1 MITDQ
6 KTTGQKITDQKT
18 TDEKTIEISAAKTT
32 LLGSLTIENVS
43 RRGFLQGM
51 FSAGA
56 FVLCAR
62 LVPEPLWADVKVVSE
77 IDAAAFHPSLWVGIQ
92 TDGLVY
98 IVAHRSEMGNGVR
111 TSLPRILADELDAD
125 WARVHVVQ
133 GDGNEAY
140 GSQDT
145 DGSHSVREFFDV
157 LREAGATARLML
169 VRAAAQQWGVP
180 ESQCVAD
187 PVHIVSD
194 LNSSRKLG
202 YGELASL
209 AAKLPVPKKEEVKLK
224 SPDAWRYIGKP
235 AKGLDAPDVC
245 AGKAIF
251 GMDVRIDGMLYA
263 AVARPPVLGG
273 KVKSLDDKA
282 ALQVIGVKKTIAID
296 PFTPPHAAQPL
307 GGVAVIADNTWAA
320 FKGRNKLQIAWEN
333 GSHGVYNS
341 ATYKK
346 DLQETARQ
354 PGKVVQQV
362 GDVDAEFSKGGKIV
376 EAEYYAPH
384 LAHASMEP
392 PVAVADVRGDVR
404 GDKVTV
410 WSPTQDPQGVQE
422 QVAKALR
429 IKKEDVVCHVTFLGG
444 GFGRKSLPDYAVEAA
459 ILSKKTGRPMK
470 VVWSR
475 EDDIKF
481 DYFHSVAA
489 MYMKAALDDNGKPK
503 AWLQR
508 SVFPPI
514 SSTFD
519 VNAVY
524 GSDGEMSLG
533 WTPFPFDVPNVR
545 AENGKATA
553 HVRIG
558 WLRSV
563 ANIYHAFAVQSFA
576 NELAYAANRD
586 PFDYLLALM
595 GPPRI
600 LDSGAKNSNG
610 TAEKY
615 PFDLA
620 RLRHVAELAAEKS
633 QWGKR
638 KFGKGSGMGI
648 AVHRSFLTYVAT
660 VVEAEVDSQGAVTIP
675 HVHTVVDAGIVAN
688 PEMVRQQFEGAAVF
702 GTSIARTG
710 EITATNGAIDQSN
723 FSDYPVA
730 RMNEAPYQ
738 TDIHIVQSTAPPA
751 GVGEPGVPPFIP
763 ALCNAIFVATGKR
776 VRELPLSRNGFS

>member
-1 MITDQ
+1 MITNE
-6 KTTGQKITDQKT
+6 KITR
-18 TDEKTIEISAAKTT
+18 EKSAIRTRTIETT
-32 LLGSLTIENVS
+32 TIETTTIENVS
-43 RRGFLQGM
+43 RRGFLQGI

-62 LVPEPLWADVKVVSE
+62 LISQPLWAHANAISG
-77 IDAAAFHPSLWVGIQ
+77 IDGAAFHPSLWVGIQ
-92 TDGLVY
+92 PDGMVY

-125 WARVHVVQ
+125 WARVKVIQ
-133 GDGNEAY
+133 GDGDERY

-145 DGSHSVREFFDV
+145 DGSHSVREFFDT

-187 PVHIVSD
+187 PVHVVSD
-194 LNSSRKLG
+194 RNSNRKLG
-202 YGELASL
+202 YGDLASA
-209 AAKLPVPKKEEVKLK
+209 AAKLPVPKKEELRLK
-224 SPDAWRYIGKP
+224 SPADWRYIGKP
-235 AKGLDAPDVC
+235 AKGFDAADIC
-245 AGKAIF
+245 AGKPLF
-251 GMDVRIDGMLYA
+251 GMDVRLDGMLYA
-263 AVARPPVLGG
+263 AIARPPVLGG

-282 ALQVIGVKKTIAID
+282 ALQVVGVKKTIAID

-307 GGVAVIADNTWAA
+307 GGIAVIADNTWSA

-333 GSHGVYNS
+333 GSHSVYNS
-341 ATYKK
+341 AQYKK
-346 DLQETARQ
+346 ELQETARQ
-354 PGKVVQQV
+354 PGKVIHTA
-362 GDVDAEFSKGGKIV
+362 GDVDAEFAKGGKIV
-376 EAEYYAPH
+376 EAEYFAPH

-392 PVAVADVRGDVR
+392 PVAVADVQDN
-404 GDKVTV
+404 KATV

-422 QVAKALR
+422 SVAKALG
-429 IKKEDVVCHVTFLGG
+429 IKKEDVLCHVTFLGG

-459 ILSKKTGRPMK
+459 VLSKKTGKPVK

-489 MYMKAALDDNGKPK
+489 MYMKASLDDSGKPK

-514 SSTFD
+514 GSTFSES
-519 VNAVY
+519 AVY
-524 GSDGEMSLG
+524 SGDGEMSQG
-533 WTPFPFDVPNVR
+533 WNPFPFDVPNVR

-595 GPPRI
+595 GPPRV
-600 LDSGAKNSNG
+600 LDQGGHAANAI
-610 TAEKY
+610 AEKY
-615 PFDLA
+615 PYDVG
-620 RLRHVAELAAEKS
+620 RLRHVAELAAEKA

-638 KFGKGSGMGI
+638 KLGKGSGMGI

-660 VVEAEVDSQGAVTIP
+660 VVEAEVDSQGAIRIP
-675 HVHTVVDAGIVAN
+675 HVVTVVDAGIVAN

-702 GTSIARTG
+702 GTSIAKTG
-710 EITATNGAIDQSN
+710 EITATDGAIDQSN

-738 TDIHIVQSTAPPA
+738 TDIHIVESTAPPA
-751 GVGEPGVPPFIP
+751 GVGEPGVPPFVP
-763 ALCNAIFVATGKR
+763 ALCNAIFAATGKR
-776 VRELPLSRNGFS
+776 VRELPLARNGFS